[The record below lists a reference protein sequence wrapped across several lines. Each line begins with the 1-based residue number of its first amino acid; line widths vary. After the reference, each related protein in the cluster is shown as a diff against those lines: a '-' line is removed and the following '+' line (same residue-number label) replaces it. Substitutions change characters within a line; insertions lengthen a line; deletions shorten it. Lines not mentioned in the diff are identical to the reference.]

1 MSEDAEEYTAQD
13 AALINK
19 MLTLKE
25 QAARLLAMKELLAD
39 FERGIEAADAKADAT
54 FGEEHQRHV
63 GAKGAIREWLLILR
77 RYADYQPP
85 KVAKKGNSY
94 A

>member
-1 MSEDAEEYTAQD
+1 MSNEEYTPEEAKQ
-13 AALINK
+13 INK

-25 QAARLLAMKELLAD
+25 QASRLLAMKELMAD
-39 FERGIEAADAKADAT
+39 FERGVEAADSKADAT

-63 GAKGAIREWLLILR
+63 GAKGAIKEWMIVIK

-85 KVAKKGNSY
+85 KSTKKGNSY